1 MTDIKAVTLEPG
13 YIIIQGDSGPA
24 TRFPIAEVLRAADI
38 PTGLT
43 YTQVA
48 AISALANLVVI
59 LIRTLIERQVL
70 DESFADN
77 LGLDWDLDH
86 IIYAVEQMGGAY
98 HEPSLDGA
106 GG

>member
-1 MTDIKAVTLEPG
+1 MAKGTFDFTTEPG
-13 YIIIQGDSGPA
+13 AIIITDDAGNKSSWALADM
-24 TRFPIAEVLRAADI
+24 LRAADI
-38 PTGLT
+38 PIGLT

-70 DESFADN
+70 DESFADS

-86 IIYAVEQMGGAY
+86 IIYAVEQMGGTY
-98 HEPSLDGA
+98 HSPDLDDA
-106 GG
+106 